1 MSSVRPRSRMAASCA
16 PRAIAHTS
24 WPADANS
31 TAMSPPIAPAPK
43 MQNLIGGRRCERGE
57 RWVSLEVP
65 GVAQEFPAVAGL
77 APEFR
82 RPKVDQF
89 GKTQRLEA
97 SRRYA
102 DRFPVLRR
110 HRLSPRQP
118 RLVTWISLGKSSH
131 ELALIRQKTHAAH
144 ASAASIRVLRR
155 CVAALHAKRSN
166 DLPPGRTKAAARW
179 NSGQRGV
186 FARSAAT
193 FDAGLD
199 LKIGQQVVREGDE
212 LLPGAVRR
220 VGHRRHR
227 MEGQTAL
234 ELRDGLL
241 VIAAAGHEIPQ
252 VGQRVVQI
260 AGDRRVLIV
269 PIIGIEQIELEVLRR
284 LMRNLPAINRY

>member
-131 ELALIRQKTHAAH
+131 ELVSLRSQPPTHQQRVRMRRRVAAH
-144 ASAASIRVLRR
+144 SCANIAGQM
-155 CVAALHAKRSN
+155 RSN
-166 DLPPGRTKAAARW
+166 YRSFELQLKRAARSDCGTPFT
-179 NSGQRGV
+179 N
-186 FARSAAT
+186 RS
-193 FDAGLD
+193 FS
-199 LKIGQQVVREGDE
+199 
-212 LLPGAVRR
+212 
-220 VGHRRHR
+220 
-227 MEGQTAL
+227 
-234 ELRDGLL
+234 
-241 VIAAAGHEIPQ
+241 
-252 VGQRVVQI
+252 
-260 AGDRRVLIV
+260 
-269 PIIGIEQIELEVLRR
+269 
-284 LMRNLPAINRY
+284 